1 MATVVALIQPDSAF
15 DRQWLVFLFY
25 ILSERDGRVN
35 YGRYEI
41 LREVGRGSM
50 GVVYEARDPR
60 IDRVVALKVLRPD
73 RVSTDT
79 FVKRF
84 LKEAKVI
91 GRLSHPH
98 IVTIHDV
105 GEDQGNIYIAMEF
118 LEGSSF
124 SDVIRER
131 RLSIREIV
139 DFGVQI
145 AETLDYAHRKGVV
158 HRDIKPS
165 NIIVQQD
172 GWSKVTDFGIAHL
185 DDASGTLQTQ
195 TGEIMGTPAYM
206 SPEQVLGKPVDG
218 RSDLF
223 SLGVIL
229 YELCTGVRPF
239 GGEGKNLPTV
249 FNEIIQAAPPEPDPA
264 QGIPQELSG
273 VIMKALRKE
282 PSERFQ
288 TGKEMADAL
297 KAALPGKVSAAETVA
312 PVIPVPAE
320 QAKKKSR
327 IVPLLVVMAV
337 AVLLGGV
344 GAAWYQGWLTLSSLP
359 FLKGGGTT
367 VASRTEPP
375 PPSGEKAEP
384 VQAEPVLAPESS
396 SRGPEKPPEE
406 KTEEVTPP
414 PAEPGAGL
422 EKTEPVRAKASL
434 RILSNPPGARVF
446 VDGAP
451 KGTTPLTLPVSLGV
465 HRVRLSRPGYR
476 DAMSR
481 ISARKAVQY
490 PLRFALKPIG
500 RKPAGMEPQ
509 GPEPVEPKPPR
520 QTDDWI
526 IKPLQDRP
534 K

>member
-1 MATVVALIQPDSAF
+1 
-15 DRQWLVFLFY
+15 
-25 ILSERDGRVN
+25 VN

-131 RLSIREIV
+131 RLSIKEIV
-139 DFGVQI
+139 DFGIQI

-172 GWSKVTDFGIAHL
+172 GWTKVTDFGIAHL

-206 SPEQVLGKPVDG
+206 SPEQVMGKPVDG

-229 YELCTGVRPF
+229 YELCTGARPF

-249 FNEIIQAAPPEPDPA
+249 FNEIIQAAPAEPDPTT
-264 QGIPQELSG
+264 GIPSELSR
-273 VIMKALRKE
+273 VIMKSLRKDPE
-282 PSERFQ
+282 QRYQ
-288 TGKEMADAL
+288 TGREMADAM
-297 KAALPGKVSAAETVA
+297 KAALAGEVPAGEAAA
-312 PVIPVPAE
+312 PVVTPPVATAPAA
-320 QAKKKSR
+320 QAKNKSR
-327 IVPLLVVMAV
+327 IVPLLAV
-337 AVLLGGV
+337 AAGVFLLGGV
-344 GAAWYQGWLTLSSLP
+344 AVAWYQGWIALPSLP
-359 FLKGGGTT
+359 FLKGDTTTT
-367 VASRTEPP
+367 VAKTEPP
-375 PPSGEKAEP
+375 LSPPGPGKQPKNPEP
-384 VQAEPVLAPESS
+384 ILTPESS
-396 SRGPEKPPEE
+396 SRGKEAPPAEKAED
-406 KTEEVTPP
+406 VTPP
-414 PAEPGAGL
+414 PAERKSEPEKAEPAVATATLRVLSSPG
-422 EKTEPVRAKASL
+422 
-434 RILSNPPGARVF
+434 GARVF

-451 KGTTPLTLPVSLGV
+451 KGTTPLTLAVPLGA
-465 HRVRLSRPGYR
+465 HRVRLSLSGYR
-476 DAMSR
+476 DAVR
-481 ISARKAVQY
+481 QLSAKKAAQY
-490 PLRFALKPIG
+490 PLRFALKPLA
-500 RKPAGMEPQ
+500 RKPAGKEPSGAVEMKPP
-509 GPEPVEPKPPR
+509 GPGPVEPKPPRPRPVEPKPPR
-520 QTDDWI
+520 QSDEWI

>member
-1 MATVVALIQPDSAF
+1 MVYF
-15 DRQWLVFLFY
+15 F
-25 ILSERDGRVN
+25 ERDGTVN

-41 LREVGRGSM
+41 IREVGRGSM

-139 DFGVQI
+139 EFGIQI

-172 GWSKVTDFGIAHL
+172 GWTKVTDFGIAHL

-229 YELCTGVRPF
+229 YELCTGARPF

-249 FNEIIQAAPPEPDPA
+249 FNEIIQAEPREPDPA
-264 QGIPQELSG
+264 TGIPPELSG

-282 PSERFQ
+282 PEQRFQ
-288 TGKEMADAL
+288 SGREMAEAL
-297 KAALPGKVSAAETVA
+297 KAVLTGKVPDAAAAAPSASA
-312 PVIPVPAE
+312 PVAQE
-320 QAKKKSR
+320 KRKRR
-327 IVPLLVVMAV
+327 IVPLLAVMTCV
-337 AVLLGGV
+337 LLLGGV
-344 GAAWYQGWLTLSSLP
+344 AVAWYQGWVTLPSLP
-359 FLKGGGTT
+359 FLEGSGQTNGTDT
-367 VASRTEPP
+367 ESRLSPLVQETAAEKSEPLLSPDTSARAQAQPPQEKTED
-375 PPSGEKAEP
+375 A
-384 VQAEPVLAPESS
+384 S
-396 SRGPEKPPEE
+396 SRGEKSETEPEKSEPAR
-406 KTEEVTPP
+406 VT
-414 PAEPGAGL
+414 
-422 EKTEPVRAKASL
+422 ASL
-434 RILSNPPGARVF
+434 RVMSKPERARVY
-446 VDGAP
+446 VDGAL
-451 KGTTPLTLPVSLGV
+451 KGTTPLTVPVPLGV
-465 HRVRLSRPGYR
+465 HRIRVSSPGYR
-476 DAMSR
+476 DA
-481 ISARKAVQY
+481 ARQVSVNKTVEY
-490 PLRFALKPIG
+490 PLRFTLKAAA
-500 RKPAGMEPQ
+500 RKPDVAEPSVR
-509 GPEPVEPKPPR
+509 EPAEPKPPKPS
-520 QTDDWI
+520 DEWI
-526 IKPLQDRP
+526 IRPLQDRP

>member
-1 MATVVALIQPDSAF
+1 
-15 DRQWLVFLFY
+15 
-25 ILSERDGRVN
+25 
-35 YGRYEI
+35 
-41 LREVGRGSM
+41 M

-105 GEDQGNIYIAMEF
+105 GEDQGNIFIAMEF

-124 SDVIRER
+124 SDIIRER
-131 RLSIREIV
+131 RLSIKEIV
-139 DFGVQI
+139 EFGIQI

-172 GWSKVTDFGIAHL
+172 GWTKVTDFGIAHL

-206 SPEQVLGKPVDG
+206 SPEQVMGKPVDG

-229 YELCTGVRPF
+229 YELCTGARPF

-264 QGIPQELSG
+264 TGIPQELSR
-273 VIMKALRKE
+273 VIMKTLRKE
-282 PSERFQ
+282 PEQRYQ
-288 TGKEMADAL
+288 TGREMAEAL
-297 KAALPGKVSAAETVA
+297 KAALQGE
-312 PVIPVPAE
+312 VPAGVAIPPVSTPPVA
-320 QAKKKSR
+320 QANKKSR
-327 IVPLLVVMAV
+327 VVPLLVVMAV
-337 AVLLGGV
+337 ATLLGGIS
-344 GAAWYQGWLTLSSLP
+344 AAWYLGWMPIPSLP
-359 FLKGGGTT
+359 FLKGGAATT
-367 VASRTEPP
+367 VTKTEAPLLPP
-375 PPSGEKAEP
+375 VRQPEPEKPILAPQSSSQGKELPPAEKAEEVPPPAAVPEAEPEKTAP
-384 VQAEPVLAPESS
+384 VQAV
-396 SRGPEKPPEE
+396 
-406 KTEEVTPP
+406 
-414 PAEPGAGL
+414 
-422 EKTEPVRAKASL
+422 ASL
-434 RILSNPPGARVF
+434 RILSSPGGARVF
-446 VDGAP
+446 VDGAL
-451 KGTTPLTLPVSLGV
+451 KGTTPLTLPVPLGA
-465 HRVRLSRPGYR
+465 HRLRLSLAGYR
-476 DAMSR
+476 DAVR
-481 ISARKAVQY
+481 QVTAKKAVQY
-490 PLRFALKPIG
+490 PLRFALKPLG
-500 RKPAGMEPQ
+500 RKPAEAEPSLRRPADREPP
-509 GPEPVEPKPPR
+509 GPQRVEPKPPR
-520 QTDDWI
+520 QSDEWI

>member
-1 MATVVALIQPDSAF
+1 M
-15 DRQWLVFLFY
+15 
-25 ILSERDGRVN
+25 N

-73 RVSTDT
+73 RVSADT

-98 IVTIHDV
+98 IVTIYDV
-105 GEDQGNIYIAMEF
+105 GEDQGTVYIAMEF

-124 SDVIRER
+124 SQVIRER

-139 DFGVQI
+139 DFGVQV

-172 GWSKVTDFGIAHL
+172 GWTKITDFGIAHL

-229 YELCTGVRPF
+229 YEVCTGVRPF

-249 FNEIIQAAPPEPDPA
+249 FNEIIQVAPPEPDPA
-264 QGIPQELSG
+264 QGIPPELSG
-273 VIMKALRKE
+273 VIMRALRKE

-297 KAALPGKVSAAETVA
+297 RSALPGKVAAGGPA
-312 PVIPVPAE
+312 VPGVHLSPG
-320 QAKKKSR
+320 QPQKKKR
-327 IVPLLVVMAV
+327 IVPLLVVSAI
-337 AVLLGGV
+337 ALLLGVAGI
-344 GAAWYQGWLTLSSLP
+344 AWLQGWLPLPSLP

-367 VASRTEPP
+367 VVSRTEP
-375 PPSGEKAEP
+375 SRRSKEAVEP
-384 VQAEPVLAPESS
+384 VKTGPVLVPQSS

-406 KTEEVTPP
+406 KAEEVTPP
-414 PAEPGAGL
+414 PAKPEA
-422 EKTEPVRAKASL
+422 KTEKNEPSRAKASL
-434 RILSNPPGARVF
+434 RILSTPPGARVF
-446 VDGAP
+446 VDGAL
-451 KGTTPLTLPVSLGV
+451 KGTTPVTLPVPLGV

-476 DAMSR
+476 DAVSLV
-481 ISARKAVQY
+481 SAKKAVQY
-490 PLRFALKPIG
+490 PLRFALKPLD
-500 RKPAGMEPQ
+500 RKPAGKEST

>member
-1 MATVVALIQPDSAF
+1 M
-15 DRQWLVFLFY
+15 
-25 ILSERDGRVN
+25 N

-41 LREVGRGSM
+41 IREVGRGSM

-60 IDRVVALKVLRPD
+60 IDRVVALKVLRQD

-124 SDVIRER
+124 SDIIRER
-131 RLSIREIV
+131 RLSIKEIV
-139 DFGVQI
+139 EFGVQI

-172 GWSKVTDFGIAHL
+172 GWTKVTDFGIAHL

-206 SPEQVLGKPVDG
+206 SPEQVMGKPVDG

-229 YELCTGVRPF
+229 YELCTGARPF

-249 FNEIIQAAPPEPDPA
+249 FNEIIQAAPAEPDPTT
-264 QGIPQELSG
+264 GIPSELSR
-273 VIMKALRKE
+273 VIMKSLRKE
-282 PSERFQ
+282 PEQRYQ
-288 TGKEMADAL
+288 AGREMAEAL
-297 KAALPGKVSAAETVA
+297 KAALQGDVPAGESAAPVVIPPVA
-312 PVIPVPAE
+312 PAPVS
-320 QAKKKSR
+320 QANKKSR
-327 IVPLLVVMAV
+327 IVPLLAVTAVVI
-337 AVLLGGV
+337 LLGGV
-344 GAAWYQGWLTLSSLP
+344 SAAWYQGWISLPSLP
-359 FLKGGGTT
+359 FLKGDTTTT
-367 VASRTEPP
+367 VVKTEPSLP
-375 PPSGEKAEP
+375 PQGQETQPKRPEP
-384 VQAEPVLAPESS
+384 VFTPDTS
-396 SRGPEKPPEE
+396 SRGKETPPAEKVED
-406 KTEEVTPP
+406 VTPP
-414 PAEPGAGL
+414 PAAREPEP
-422 EKTEPVRAKASL
+422 EKTEPARAVATL
-434 RILSNPPGARVF
+434 RILSNPGGARVF
-446 VDGAP
+446 VDGAL
-451 KGTTPLTLPVSLGV
+451 KGTTPLTLPVHLGA
-465 HRVRLSRPGYR
+465 HRVRLSLSGYR
-476 DAMSR
+476 DAMR
-481 ISARKAVQY
+481 QVSAKKAIQY
-490 PLRFALKPIG
+490 PLRFALKPLA
-500 RKPAGMEPQ
+500 RKPAGKEPQ
-509 GPEPVEPKPPR
+509 GPRLVEPKPPGPGPVGPKPSR
-520 QTDDWI
+520 QSDEWI